1 MTRKD
6 FLVRWRSRRQEFQ
19 RVGALV
25 EGAKLVDEVL
35 ADVEEF
41 LLGEDSDLLT
51 LTEAAR
57 ESGYS
62 ADHLG
67 RLVKAGAI
75 PNSGRTNA
83 PRIRRKDLPRK
94 ASRLRSERGSGR
106 LVDATPV
113 QIARAVVTSKPGD
126 PR

>member
-1 MTRKD
+1 MTRD
-6 FLVRWRSRRQEFQ
+6 QFLAKWRTRLDELQ
-19 RVGALV
+19 RLDATVN
-25 EGAKLVDEVL
+25 GAKLC
-35 ADVEEF
+35 
-41 LLGEDSDLLT
+41 DLLT